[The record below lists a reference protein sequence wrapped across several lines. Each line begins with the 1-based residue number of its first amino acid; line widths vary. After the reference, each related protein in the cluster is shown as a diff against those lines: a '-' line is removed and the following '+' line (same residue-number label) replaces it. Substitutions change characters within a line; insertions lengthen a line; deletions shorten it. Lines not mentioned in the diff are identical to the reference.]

1 MSEDD
6 LKEDFPALS
15 DEMETGGTQK
25 HRIDGVRV
33 MSEEKPE
40 PAVVHFTPSVI
51 DYIRRCDTDEQA
63 VEIVEYLLKRGEL
76 SQKEAR
82 AIKVQLKSDGI
93 RSFGAKRERDH
104 YLHHGL
110 EPE

>member
-6 LKEDFPALS
+6 FKEDFPALS
-15 DEMETGGTQK
+15 EEMETGGTQK
-25 HRIDGVRV
+25 HRVDGVRA
-33 MSEEKPE
+33 MSEEESKP
-40 PAVVHFTPSVI
+40 AAVHFTPSVV

-63 VEIVEYLLKRGEL
+63 VEIVEYLLNRGEL

-82 AIKVQLKSDGI
+82 AIKVQLKSEGI
-93 RSFGAKRERDH
+93 RSFGAKKERDH

-110 EPE
+110 ESD